1 VPDVERQLHVDR
13 PPVDG
18 GLLDARPQLPAKR
31 QEMRKPGMTPDWES
45 AADRPGVP
53 VRLLLG

>member
-18 GLLDARPQLPAKR
+18 GLLDPRPRLPAKR
-31 QEMRKPGMTPDWES
+31 QEMRKPGMTPD
-45 AADRPGVP
+45 
-53 VRLLLG
+53 